1 MLCPCIWGSHRRQAL
16 LPVPYRSNPNSQ
28 VRTKHP
34 AVPSWSRQAHPT
46 PIPAGDTASP
56 PGVSQRRTRP
66 GALSTGLAR
75 LQQDLALG
83 TEMDEAPGC
92 GLGGQEV
99 WHLPSPPPRY
109 PPHQNPPASKRTKS
123 QTLHFSA
130 TTSTSFPAPF
140 FSFFRSVSELHPPLS
155 KPWQAPWQSCA
166 PCSTPSPAQT
176 RAAAAQMR
184 PGSGAEGAGTSP
196 PGPLLGAD
204 PRSPQ
209 RLLGKITRRAPSNS
223 WRSECANQIDLEH

>member
-1 MLCPCIWGSHRRQAL
+1 MFSCLFAVSLHLGQPQEAGSAPH
-16 LPVPYRSNPNSQ
+16 
-28 VRTKHP
+28 
-34 AVPSWSRQAHPT
+34 
-46 PIPAGDTASP
+46 PIPKQPKLAGEDQTPSRATLEPPGSSHANPCGGHCTP
-56 PGVSQRRTRP
+56 PGVSQSRTRP

-109 PPHQNPPASKRTKS
+109 PPHQNPPASKRIKS

-196 PGPLLGAD
+196 PGPPA
-204 PRSPQ
+204 
-209 RLLGKITRRAPSNS
+209 RR
-223 WRSECANQIDLEH
+223 